1 MNNMNNIDMNLLM
14 GLLSGGNNPEQ
25 MVQNLAQK
33 NPNMNAV
40 LQQVKQSG
48 MSMKDFTMQYA
59 KNNGI
64 DIQPLL
70 NMMSQ
75 KGIK

>member
-1 MNNMNNIDMNLLM
+1 MNNIDMNLLM

>member
-1 MNNMNNIDMNLLM
+1 MNNIDMNLLM
-14 GLLSGGNNPEQ
+14 GLLAGGNNPEQ
-25 MVQNLAQK
+25 MVQNMVK
-33 NPNMNAV
+33 NNPNANAV
-40 LQQVKQSG
+40 IQQVKQSG

-59 KNNGI
+59 KKNGI
-64 DIQPLL
+64 DIQPLI

>member
-1 MNNMNNIDMNLLM
+1 MNNIDMNLLM

-25 MVQNLAQK
+25 MVQSLAQQ
-33 NPNMNAV
+33 NPQMNAV
-40 LQQVKQSG
+40 LQQVQQSG

-59 KNNGI
+59 KQNNI
-64 DIQPLL
+64 NIQPLI

-75 KGIK
+75 RGRR